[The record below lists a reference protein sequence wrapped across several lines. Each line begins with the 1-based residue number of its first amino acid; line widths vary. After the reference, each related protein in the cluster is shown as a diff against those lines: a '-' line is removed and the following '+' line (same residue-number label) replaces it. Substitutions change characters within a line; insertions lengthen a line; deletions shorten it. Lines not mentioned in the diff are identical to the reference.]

1 MINNE
6 EIYRQL
12 YTIRKFEET
21 LLNLFDKGL
30 LNGTVHTCIGQ
41 ETISVSIMNKI
52 DKDKD
57 IIFSNH
63 RAHGHFIAY
72 CDKVEELLWEI
83 MGKKDG
89 VCKGIGGSQHL
100 HFKNFYTNGIQGGI
114 VPIAVGA
121 ALAEKL
127 KRTKSIVIVFL
138 GDGTMGQGVVYESF
152 NIAAKL
158 SLPILFVLED
168 NKYAQSTKKDLVHA
182 GSLSERAHPF
192 GIKTISTNDNIES
205 LFPIIE
211 EIVNYVRLNVRP
223 AFVHIDTYR
232 FAPHSKGDD
241 FRDVDELQ
249 FYKSK
254 DQIINFRS
262 KLKNEIASK
271 IESEVESR
279 INKAVEDGLQKRSL
293 KLDELLS
300 LGE

>member
-241 FRDVDELQ
+241 FRDVDEVQ

>member
-241 FRDVDELQ
+241 FRDIDEVQ